1 MNLPDLLERVSPRIA
16 AIAFMP
22 ESLSAGATTLQDIL
36 SGPGFGHGGSGFAM
50 EEDTFCTCNHVVEP
64 LMGLAGTLVLLVR
77 PERDQRTI
85 VRRVVWVARDRQTD
99 LAIVM
104 AEPIEGQIAS
114 LDLEAAP
121 LRPGTDV
128 VAVGVPLPEYEVRID
143 PERAEANLDTRFT
156 VRATRGIV
164 ASRVREDGRF
174 EVDTQFNPGLSGGP
188 IFDVETGRLVGI
200 VQGSVVR
207 RAGVSERDANLGV
220 GIALGAVR
228 PHLEEL
234 RRRAGQV
241 RFERPLAIPCVTC

>member
-1 MNLPDLLERVSPRIA
+1 MKLPDLLERVSPRIA
-16 AIAFMP
+16 AVAFVP
-22 ESLSAGATTLQDIL
+22 ELSRVRASTLQDIL
-36 SGPGFGHGGSGFAM
+36 SGPGFGHGGTGFALTQ
-50 EEDTFCTCNHVVEP
+50 DTFLTCNHVVEP
-64 LMGLAGTLVLLVR
+64 LMGLAGTLVLILR
-77 PERDQRTI
+77 PERDEQTSSY
-85 VRRVVWVARDRQTD
+85 RVVWVARDRQTD
-99 LAIVM
+99 LAIVKT
-104 AEPIEGQIAS
+104 EPVRGQAAP
-114 LDLEAAP
+114 LEAEAAP

-143 PERAEANLDTRFT
+143 PDREEANLDTRFT

-207 RAGVSERDANLGV
+207 RTGASERDTNLGV

-228 PHLEEL
+228 SHLEEL
-234 RRRAGQV
+234 QRRAAQV
-241 RFERPLAIPCVTC
+241 PAGATLTVPTGA